1 MVIGLLANQVEFG
14 LGIHAWS
21 QVSPTISYTKVLIM
35 IIRLDNLLWEN
46 IVTLSHYPLPSNKM
60 GFDGPLILRSLNN
73 ASASTCI
80 NLLHKKHKPGI
91 RTQTRNLK
99 SHRLMKKEI
108 LIMADTNKRRLKPE
122 LESLQVYGDTLVGWD
137 ENAPP
142 NWIRGPMWR
151 QCVKR
156 VRMTLSPYR
165 LGIESG
171 RSRNMIQLTWS
182 SFPTRFWTRLFTTA
196 VSRT

>member
-1 MVIGLLANQVEFG
+1 
-14 LGIHAWS
+14 
-21 QVSPTISYTKVLIM
+21 
-35 IIRLDNLLWEN
+35 
-46 IVTLSHYPLPSNKM
+46 
-60 GFDGPLILRSLNN
+60 
-73 ASASTCI
+73 
-80 NLLHKKHKPGI
+80 
-91 RTQTRNLK
+91 
-99 SHRLMKKEI
+99 
-108 LIMADTNKRRLKPE
+108 MADTNKRRLKPE

-171 RSRNMIQLTWS
+171 RSRNMIQLTWA
-182 SFPTRFWTRLFTTA
+182 SFPTRF
-196 VSRT
+196 